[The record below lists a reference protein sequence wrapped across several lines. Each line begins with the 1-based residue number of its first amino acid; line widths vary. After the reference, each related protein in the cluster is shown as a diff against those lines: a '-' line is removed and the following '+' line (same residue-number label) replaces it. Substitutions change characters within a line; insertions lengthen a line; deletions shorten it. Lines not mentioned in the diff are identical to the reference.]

1 MLSSADDDT
10 SVAPGRRGVTYPDSH
25 PSTLIGV
32 TPLRLVSLHLQPPPH
47 LFCPLVSSK
56 QAMTD
61 ALMPLKE
68 LLNDEVFMS
77 KVENTARLFY
87 QNSVLTIDTHIYF
100 LWGSVILAVL
110 LALAYLIF
118 GDWSKLDFI
127 GTKFAGSSGSGY
139 GTAYQSEDMLNELQ
153 NQVRYQSDLIYL
165 FFTQYQN
172 QIVKGNLDRNGIH
185 L

>member
-118 GDWSKLDFI
+118 GDWSKLDILGSLVPI
-127 GTKFAGSSGSGY
+127 GGGSGY
-139 GTAYQSEDMLNELQ
+139 GQAYKSEDMLNELQ
-153 NQVRYQSDLIYL
+153 NQVLYHAEIPS
-165 FFTQYQN
+165 
-172 QIVKGNLDRNGIH
+172 
-185 L
+185 

>member
-1 MLSSADDDT
+1 M
-10 SVAPGRRGVTYPDSH
+10 G
-25 PSTLIGV
+25 
-32 TPLRLVSLHLQPPPH
+32 VSLHLQLPPH
-47 LFCPLVSSK
+47 LLCPLVSSK

-127 GTKFAGSSGSGY
+127 GTKFSGSGY

-153 NQVRYQSDLIYL
+153 NQVADL
-165 FFTQYQN
+165 QN
-172 QIVKGNLDRNGIH
+172 RLVTNPSANGETYNSFDYSAAGYSS
-185 L
+185 